1 MSSNDHA
8 PEKKSTS
15 NVEVG
20 STDDASSDLLVPLS
34 RKLKNRHVAM
44 ISLGGV
50 IGTGLFLGTGTALM
64 NGGPVGLLL
73 GYIFIG
79 TICYCVMITVGE
91 MIAYLPVAGGHIK
104 LAERFVDPAFAFAMG
119 WNLWYNWTVCFML
132 SELSAAATIIDF
144 WDHKISNAVWITV
157 CLVVVVGINI
167 WGVGA
172 YGEAEFW
179 FCSIKVV
186 TITGLIILGIIID
199 LGGGPN
205 HDRIGFRYWKD
216 PGPFVNFDGIEGVK
230 GHFLGWARVVTQA
243 AFSYVGAE
251 VVAMAAAEAKNPRR
265 NVPKAIRRIYF
276 RLLVFYIGGVIIIGL
291 LVPSNNPLLNVN
303 SKNAS
308 ASPFVIAINQAGI
321 KGLPSVINAAV
332 LSSAWSASSSDLYIS
347 SRGLYGLAAS
357 GGAPKIFLRT
367 TRSGL
372 PYVSVALC
380 ACFSLL
386 AYMAVGTSSGMVF
399 TWFSSMTATCGLTTW
414 FGIGVTYLRF
424 YKGMRVQNFDRS
436 KLPYTSRLQPYA
448 AWWVLC
454 GSAFTMFFSA
464 WEVFLSNEW
473 STATFVTNYLP
484 IMLFPVLYVIAK
496 MVTKVPLV
504 KPSEMD
510 FKSGV
515 ADFDAITY
523 DDPPPKN
530 WIEAVWM
537 WLASVS
543 AHLAMGIAHSTP
555 CRCDHARG
563 SEFVPLSPE
572 CNNRYSYDVQGSVP

>member
-1 MSSNDHA
+1 
-8 PEKKSTS
+8 
-15 NVEVG
+15 
-20 STDDASSDLLVPLS
+20 
-34 RKLKNRHVAM
+34 
-44 ISLGGV
+44 
-50 IGTGLFLGTGTALM
+50 M

-79 TICYCVMITVGE
+79 TICYSVMITVGE

-104 LAERFVDPAFAFAMG
+104 LAERFVDSAFAFALG
-119 WNLWYNWTVCFML
+119 WNLWYNWTL
-132 SELSAAATIIDF
+132 TLPAELSAAATIIDF
-144 WDHKISNAVWITV
+144 WDYKINNAVWITM

-186 TITGLIILGIIID
+186 TITGLIILGIILD
-199 LGGGPN
+199 LGGGPS

-216 PGPFVNFDGIEGVK
+216 PGPFVNFDRIQGTK
-230 GHFLGWARVVTQA
+230 GHFLGWCRVITQA

-251 VVAMAAAEAKNPRR
+251 VVAMTAAEAKNPRR
-265 NVPKAIRRIYF
+265 NVPKAVRRIYF

-291 LVPSNNPLLNVN
+291 LVPSNNPLLDVN
-303 SKNAS
+303 SQNAS

-332 LSSAWSASSSDLYIS
+332 LSSAWSAASSDLYIA
-347 SRGLYGLAAS
+347 SRALYGLAAS
-357 GGAPKIFLRT
+357 GSAPKIFLRT
-367 TRSGL
+367 SRSGL
-372 PYVSVALC
+372 PYVSVAVC
-380 ACFSLL
+380 ASFSLL
-386 AYMAVGTSSGMVF
+386 AYMAVGSSSGMVF

-424 YKGMRVQNFDRS
+424 YKGMRAQNFDRR
-436 KLPYTSRLQPYA
+436 KLPYMSRLQPYA
-448 AWWVLC
+448 AWWAVC
-454 GSAFTMFFSA
+454 ASAVTMFFSA
-464 WEVFLSNEW
+464 WEVFLRDEW

-484 IMLFPVLYVIAK
+484 IMLFPVLYVVAK
-496 MVTKVPLV
+496 VVTRASLV

-515 ADFDAITY
+515 AEIEAITH

-530 WIEAVWM
+530 WMEAVWM
-537 WLASVS
+537 WL
-543 AHLAMGIAHSTP
+543 M
-555 CRCDHARG
+555 
-563 SEFVPLSPE
+563 
-572 CNNRYSYDVQGSVP
+572 